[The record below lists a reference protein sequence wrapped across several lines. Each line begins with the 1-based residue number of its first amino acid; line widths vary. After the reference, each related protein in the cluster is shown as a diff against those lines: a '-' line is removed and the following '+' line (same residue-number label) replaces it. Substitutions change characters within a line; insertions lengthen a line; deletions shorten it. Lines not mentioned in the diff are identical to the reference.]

1 MACAGVDR
9 YNGDRVLVVLH
20 VFRGEMGGKFED
32 LPGVPEIPARV
43 EGLINNPALRSD
55 PGNQTLIISPAN
67 DGYDKP

>member
-1 MACAGVDR
+1 
-9 YNGDRVLVVLH
+9 
-20 VFRGEMGGKFED
+20 MGGKFED